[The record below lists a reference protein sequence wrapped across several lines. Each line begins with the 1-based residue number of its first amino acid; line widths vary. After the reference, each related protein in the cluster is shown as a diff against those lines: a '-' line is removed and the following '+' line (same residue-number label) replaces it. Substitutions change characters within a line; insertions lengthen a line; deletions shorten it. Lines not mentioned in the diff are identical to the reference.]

1 MAPLLPDDALAR
13 AQSGDPAAFDL
24 IYSALSPLVF
34 GYFSGR
40 GAEDPESLT
49 QEVFLTVFTRLVSVR
64 QGRDSLRTFV
74 FSVAHARYVDEVRR
88 KARRPV
94 LVSYEPDADLRASAS
109 AESLALN
116 RFGEGN
122 TEELLLALKE
132 EYREV
137 LLLRVVAG
145 LSLEQ
150 VADVMGKSTGS
161 VKQLQRRGLIRL
173 KELVELDEEEA
184 S

>member
-1 MAPLLPDDALAR
+1 MSPDDALAR
-13 AQSGDPAAFDL
+13 AQSGDPAAFEW
-24 IYSALSPLVF
+24 IYSYLSPLVL
-34 GYFSGR
+34 GYFNGR
-40 GAEDPESLT
+40 GVEDPESLT
-49 QEVFLTVFTRLVSVR
+49 QEVFLTVFTRLASVR
-64 QGRDSLRTFV
+64 GGLDSLRTFV
-74 FSVAHARYVDEVRR
+74 FSVAHARHVDEVRR
-88 KARRPV
+88 RARRPL
-94 LVSYEPDADLRASAS
+94 LVSYEPEADFRTSAS
-109 AESLALN
+109 AESVALN

-122 TEELLLALKE
+122 TEELLLGLKE